1 MGFVALADGTR
12 IVSNAVRV
20 FHYVN
25 SKMPFHLSEGLKGL
39 GLEKDGELV
48 AGVLYE
54 GYNGHNVW
62 MHVAAEDDGHWLNRA
77 FLRACFEYPFVQ
89 LGLKRVSGLV
99 AASNVQA
106 RRFDEHLGF
115 QVEGVLKGAAHDGS
129 DAIAYVMWRDQCRF
143 IPPQEKA

>member
-1 MGFVALADGTR
+1 MDAVTLSGGTR

-20 FHYVN
+20 FQYVH
-25 SKMPFHLSEGLKGL
+25 SKMPVHMSEGLKGI

-62 MHVAAEDDGHWLNRA
+62 MHVAANDDGHWMNRA
-77 FLRACFEYPFVQ
+77 YLRACFEYPFVQ
-89 LGLKRVSGLV
+89 LGLPRVSGFV
-99 AASNVQA
+99 AASNERA

-115 QVEGVLKGAAHDGS
+115 QVEAVLRGAAHDGG
-129 DAIAYVMWRDQCRF
+129 DALVYVMWRDQCRF
-143 IPPQEKA
+143 IPSQEKA